1 MKNKLPSYI
10 IVTIVGLLLVVE
22 YFFNVPFVSTIAS
35 EVKNWGVVLGAGA
48 IILGIVN
55 IIAVNLRSLRT
66 RKSDVVSIIL
76 LFAFLAIFATLGI
89 SQGTESSMYQK
100 LYTSM
105 YVPMATTIFSMKIF
119 YMLSAAYRS
128 FTARRVEAGIML
140 GISVI
145 VLVTVVPLG
154 EKMFPFAP
162 SVLSWLQNVPNVA
175 GQRGIL
181 LGAALGSF
189 MTALRTIL
197 GLERGNIGL

>member
-1 MKNKLPSYI
+1 MKNKLPSI

-22 YFFNVPFVSTIAS
+22 YFFNAPFVSTIAS
-35 EVKNWGVVLGAGA
+35 EVKNWGVILGAGA

-55 IIAVNLRSLRT
+55 IIAVNLRSVRS
-66 RKSDVVSIIL
+66 RKSDVVSILL
-76 LFAFLAIFATLGI
+76 LFVFLAIFATLGI
-89 SQGTESSMYQK
+89 SQGTESSLYQK

-145 VLVTVVPLG
+145 VLVTIVPLG
-154 EKMFPFAP
+154 EKLFPFAP